1 MTTSV
6 IVGGSSGLGRLIA
19 ERLASLG
26 DDVIV
31 TSRDLERAAQA
42 AAEIGGTARTAEIG
56 GTARGLAL
64 DLARPHDIAG
74 ALASLNSVDK
84 LVITAF
90 SAVTNSVRELDIT
103 AAVQAITVKLIGYTE
118 TVRCLHDRFTP
129 SAAVVLFGGIAKD
142 RPYPGST
149 IVTAHNGGVSALVR
163 TLAIEIAPHRVN
175 AIHPGVV
182 GDSPRWRHVVDHPA
196 IARTPIGRL
205 VTMDEVADAT
215 EFLLT
220 NGGMN
225 AQDLAVDGGVL
236 IS

>member
-1 MTTSV
+1 MTASV
-6 IVGGSSGLGRLIA
+6 IVGGSSGLGRFIA
-19 ERLASLG
+19 ERLASRG
-26 DDVIV
+26 DDVVV
-31 TSRDLERAAQA
+31 TSRDPERAARA
-42 AAEIGGTARTAEIG
+42 AAEIGGS
-56 GTARGLAL
+56 ARGLAV
-64 DLARPHDIAG
+64 DLARPQDIAG
-74 ALASLNSVDK
+74 RLTSVGSVDK

-90 SAVTNSVRELDIT
+90 LAASNTVRELDIT
-103 AAVQAITVKLIGYTE
+103 AAVEAITVKLVGYTE

-129 SAAVVLFGGIAKD
+129 SAAVVLFGGMAKD

-149 IVTAHNGGVSALVR
+149 IVTAHNGGVSALVK

-182 GDSPRWRHVVDHPA
+182 GDSPRWRAVVDHPA
-196 IARTPIGRL
+196 TARTPIGRL

-220 NGGMN
+220 NGGVN

-236 IS
+236 IT